1 MSPRFILGGTPA
13 FCSDRSVRIAGVD
26 TGGTFTDLV
35 LFDGR
40 SVRVHKVLSTPDD
53 PSRAVLQGLREL
65 GAVDVQV
72 VHGSTVAT
80 NAFLERKGA
89 KVTLLTTA
97 GFEDVLEIGRQN
109 RGSLYDLQWTRPEPL
124 VPAARRVGIRE
135 RMDAKGRVLVP
146 LDVAALRKHRGK
158 NVAVCFLH
166 SYANPAHE
174 RAAKRLLGGAVL
186 SSEVLPEYREFER
199 MSTTVLT
206 AYVGPVMER
215 YVKRLGASI
224 PSLRLMASDGGSI
237 TTDAALRRAAQT
249 LLSGPA
255 GGVIAA
261 QALGL
266 GKVISF
272 DMGGTSTD
280 VCLIDGA
287 ARVTKEGEI
296 GGLPL
301 RTPHFEIETVGAG
314 GGSIARIDAGGA
326 LRVGPESAGSTPGP
340 ICYGRGGTR
349 PTVTD
354 ANLALG
360 RIDAARFFGGRM
372 RLRDPRLPRR
382 RAEGILEVADATMER
397 ALRRVSVERGAD
409 PGEYWLAAFGGAGPL
424 HACGLAARL
433 GMKGVVVPRW
443 PGLFS
448 ALGML
453 LADLTVEKS
462 RTVLGRTPDFGPLER
477 DALRELP
484 GARLERFV
492 EARYRGQ
499 SHEIRIPWGAD
510 FHAAHRRLHG
520 FARNAPVETV
530 NLVVRAT
537 SSLPKPR
544 PSRLPRGKGKTWG
557 GSVDRDVLR
566 AGDRL
571 RGPSV
576 VSEGSATT
584 WIPRGWAGR
593 VDLHGN
599 IIISQ
604 Y

>member
-1 MSPRFILGGTPA
+1 
-13 FCSDRSVRIAGVD
+13 
-26 TGGTFTDLV
+26 
-35 LFDGR
+35 
-40 SVRVHKVLSTPDD
+40 
-53 PSRAVLQGLREL
+53 
-65 GAVDVQV
+65 
-72 VHGSTVAT
+72 
-80 NAFLERKGA
+80 
-89 KVTLLTTA
+89 
-97 GFEDVLEIGRQN
+97 
-109 RGSLYDLQWTRPEPL
+109 
-124 VPAARRVGIRE
+124 
-135 RMDAKGRVLVP
+135 
-146 LDVAALRKHRGK
+146 
-158 NVAVCFLH
+158 
-166 SYANPAHE
+166 
-174 RAAKRLLGGAVL
+174 
-186 SSEVLPEYREFER
+186 
-199 MSTTVLT
+199 
-206 AYVGPVMER
+206 
-215 YVKRLGASI
+215 
-224 PSLRLMASDGGSI
+224 
-237 TTDAALRRAAQT
+237 
-249 LLSGPA
+249 
-255 GGVIAA
+255 
-261 QALGL
+261 
-266 GKVISF
+266 
-272 DMGGTSTD
+272 
-280 VCLIDGA
+280 
-287 ARVTKEGEI
+287 
-296 GGLPL
+296 
-301 RTPHFEIETVGAG
+301 
-314 GGSIARIDAGGA
+314 
-326 LRVGPESAGSTPGP
+326 
-340 ICYGRGGTR
+340 
-349 PTVTD
+349 
-354 ANLALG
+354 
-360 RIDAARFFGGRM
+360 
-372 RLRDPRLPRR
+372 
-382 RAEGILEVADATMER
+382 
-397 ALRRVSVERGAD
+397 
-409 PGEYWLAAFGGAGPL
+409 
-424 HACGLAARL
+424 
-433 GMKGVVVPRW
+433 VVPRW